1 MRIDRHTRLWLHL
14 NSAATGIALVLV
26 LALVAWLS
34 TRYTLATEWSTAGR
48 GELADGSIEL
58 LEELDDRLDI
68 VAFVRPDDFLAGHI
82 ERLVER
88 YQRHHSDLRF
98 RAINPDARP
107 DLVRQFGVE
116 GQGEMVVEYQ
126 GRQERVAAP
135 SEPRLSAAIAALAGT
150 DGRPVVYPQ
159 GHGERDLRGEA
170 NHDLGSFGQ
179 HLGDQ
184 GHALEAITALEDGVP
199 EEAGVL
205 VIAGPRSDWLPGA
218 EAAVTDWV
226 EQGGNLLWLV
236 DDGDR
241 ERLDFLAEALAIEI
255 LPGQVVEP
263 RAEELLGVDNPRLL
277 VLGDHPRHP
286 VVDNLEGVSL
296 FVGAR
301 ALELTDAADERWQI
315 SQLLRSEE
323 RHWVET
329 GDPDS
334 PEFDADAGDRRGPVT
349 LGLTLTRALDETREQ
364 RVAVVGNAEFLANAY
379 VGNGANMELGLQLVD
394 WLTDGS
400 GAGAVPARA
409 APDQTLEL
417 SSAQMIV
424 IGFGFLVAIPAVWL
438 GAAGWAWW
446 RRRRG

>member
-14 NSAATGIALVLV
+14 NSAATGIALVLM

-34 TRYTLATEWSTAGR
+34 TRYTLATEWSTSGR
-48 GELADGSIEL
+48 GDLADGSIEL
-58 LEELDDRLDI
+58 LEQLDDRLDI

-135 SEPRLSAAIAALAGT
+135 SEPRLSAAIASVAGT
-150 DGRPVVYPQ
+150 DGRPLVYPT

-179 HLGDQ
+179 HLSDQ
-184 GHALEAITALEDGVP
+184 GHTLEALNALEDGVP
-199 EEAGVL
+199 EEAGLL

-218 EAAVTDWV
+218 EAAVTEWV
-226 EQGGNLLWLV
+226 HQGGNLLWLV

-241 ERLDFLAEALAIEI
+241 ERLAFLAEALEVEI

-286 VVDNLEGVSL
+286 VVERLEGVSL

-301 ALELTDAADERWQI
+301 ALELTSAADERWQI

-349 LGLTLTRALDETREQ
+349 LGLTLTRALDEAREQ

-400 GAGAVPARA
+400 GAAAVPARA

-417 SSAQMIV
+417 TSTQMIV
-424 IGFGFLVAIPAVWL
+424 IGFGFLVAVPAAWL
-438 GAAGWAWW
+438 SAAGWAWW

>member
-34 TRYTLATEWSTAGR
+34 TRYTLATEWSTSGR
-48 GELADGSIEL
+48 GDLADGSIEL
-58 LEELDDRLDI
+58 LEQLDDRLDI

-98 RAINPDARP
+98 RAINPDTRP

-126 GRQERVAAP
+126 GRQQRVAAP
-135 SEPRLSAAIAALAGT
+135 SEPRLSAAIAALAGS

-179 HLGDQ
+179 HLSDQ
-184 GHALEAITALEDGVP
+184 GHALEAVTALEDGVP
-199 EEAGVL
+199 EEAGLL

-218 EAAVTDWV
+218 EAAVTRWV

-241 ERLDFLAEALAIEI
+241 ERLAFLAEALAVEI

-286 VVDNLEGVSL
+286 VVEQLEGVSL

-301 ALELTDAADERWQI
+301 ALELTGAAEERWQI

-334 PEFDADAGDRRGPVT
+334 PEFDADAGDRRGPLT
-349 LGLTLTRALDETREQ
+349 LGLTLTRVLDEAREQ

-400 GAGAVPARA
+400 GAAAVPARA

-417 SSAQMIV
+417 SSTQMVV
-424 IGFGFLVAIPAVWL
+424 IGFGFLVAAPAAWL
-438 GAAGWAWW
+438 AAAGWAWW

>member
-14 NSAATGIALVLV
+14 NSAVTGIALVLV

-34 TRYTLATEWSTAGR
+34 TRYTLATEWSTSGR

-58 LEELDDRLDI
+58 LEQLDDRLDI

-98 RAINPDARP
+98 RAINPDTRP

-126 GRQERVAAP
+126 GRQQRVAAP
-135 SEPRLSAAIAALAGT
+135 SEPRLSAAIAALAGS

-179 HLGDQ
+179 HLSDQ
-184 GHALEAITALEDGVP
+184 GHALEAVTALEDGVP
-199 EEAGVL
+199 EEAGLL

-218 EAAVTDWV
+218 EAAVTRWV

-241 ERLDFLAEALAIEI
+241 ERLAFLAEALAIEI

-286 VVDNLEGVSL
+286 VVEHLEGVSL

-301 ALELTDAADERWQI
+301 ALELTGAADERWQI

-334 PEFDADAGDRRGPVT
+334 PEFDADAGDRRGPLT
-349 LGLTLTRALDETREQ
+349 LGLTLTRVLDEAREQ

-417 SSAQMIV
+417 SSTQMVV
-424 IGFGFLVAIPAVWL
+424 IGFGFLVAAPAAWL
-438 GAAGWAWW
+438 AAAGWAWW